1 MISLV
6 ETRRN
11 SRIVCQSNRQTAVKH
26 TAQPQNSEK
35 YMITELSADQKRRKK
50 CIKKKWSS
58 NFVFSLKEVLDKSS
72 DLHTTKTAQ
81 KNYLVLV
88 GEDPVVADIC
98 KHLADN

>member
-1 MISLV
+1 M
-6 ETRRN
+6 TRN
-11 SRIVCQSNRQTAVKH
+11 DLQTH
-26 TAQPQNSEK
+26 F
-35 YMITELSADQKRRKK
+35 
-50 CIKKKWSS
+50 S
-58 NFVFSLKEVLDKSS
+58 NFNKVLDKSS